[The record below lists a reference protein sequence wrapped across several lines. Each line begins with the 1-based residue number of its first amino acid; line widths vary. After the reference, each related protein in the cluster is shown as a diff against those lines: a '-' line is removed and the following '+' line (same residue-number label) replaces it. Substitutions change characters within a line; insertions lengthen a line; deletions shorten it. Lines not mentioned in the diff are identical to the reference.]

1 MSEHE
6 NKLNPWVFIGRALK
20 LRCPECGIAPL
31 FRPWRETRSL
41 FDWFTPLDG
50 CPRCGYAYQREQGYF
65 LLSVWAL
72 NYGLIA
78 GIALIVSFTLDV
90 LWSPSLWTQIWCVF
104 APMPLFS
111 FLFARH
117 AKALFLALDHYCDP
131 HVKPQ
136 DQQDQSGTPEHV
148 TH

>member
-1 MSEHE
+1 VAAHDH
-6 NKLNPWVFIGRALK
+6 KLDPWLFIRRALK
-20 LRCPECGIAPL
+20 LRCPECGISPI
-31 FRPWRETRSL
+31 FRPWRQTRSL
-41 FDWFTPLDG
+41 FDWLTPLDG

-65 LLSVWAL
+65 LLSIWAL

-78 GIALIVSFTLDV
+78 GLALLISLTLDV
-90 LWSPSLWTQIWCVF
+90 LFDLSLWTQIVCVF

-117 AKALFLALDHYCDP
+117 SKALFLALDHYCDP

-136 DQQDQSGTPEHV
+136 EADDATMHQECS
-148 TH
+148 